1 MDSDALVGNWD
12 ALVGNWDAL
21 VRDWDAPTLCLG
33 ILGNPT
39 KSEEIRGTARFP
51 RLLGF

>member
-1 MDSDALVGNWD
+1 MDSD

-21 VRDWDAPTLCLG
+21 VRDWDALVRDWDAPTLCLE

-39 KSEEIRGTARFP
+39 KSKEI
-51 RLLGF
+51 LGF